1 MTRARCGFT
10 RADMAEIDVGAI
22 VPSTRDLLQ
31 VVSTKRRSLALI
43 AEVGPTQ
50 PGEEAA
56 RLYDM
61 NLSAFA
67 FAEPGEAMQLGAR
80 STKTV
85 PTLCLEAAGSREAL
99 LAARYYGADGVS
111 IDAAL
116 PADEWE
122 KLAKIARTMRMLP
135 LALASSP
142 EAMKAAVDAGA
153 RALLVRA
160 PSAAEVVS
168 LASGVP
174 RSMILVGQVTGAADQ
189 AAGAAALRELAG
201 QVDAAVVPPI
211 VHTAAGFAKLVT
223 ELDP

>member
-1 MTRARCGFT
+1 
-10 RADMAEIDVGAI
+10 MAEIDVGAI

-31 VVSTKRRSLALI
+31 VVSTRRRSLALV
-43 AEVGPTQ
+43 AEVGPDR

-85 PTLCLEAAGSREAL
+85 PTLCLLAAGSRDAL
-99 LAARYYGADGVS
+99 LAARYYGADGVC

-116 PADEWE
+116 PPDEWE

-135 LALASSP
+135 LALASSAGTMQA
-142 EAMKAAVDAGA
+142 AMQAGA

-160 PSAAEVVS
+160 PSAAEVVTLADGVARS
-168 LASGVP
+168 L
-174 RSMILVGQVTGAADQ
+174 ILVGHVTDAADQ
-189 AAGAAALRELAG
+189 AAGASALRELAG
-201 QVDAAVVPPI
+201 HVDAAVVPQS
-211 VHTAAGFAKLVT
+211 VHVAPGFAGLVS